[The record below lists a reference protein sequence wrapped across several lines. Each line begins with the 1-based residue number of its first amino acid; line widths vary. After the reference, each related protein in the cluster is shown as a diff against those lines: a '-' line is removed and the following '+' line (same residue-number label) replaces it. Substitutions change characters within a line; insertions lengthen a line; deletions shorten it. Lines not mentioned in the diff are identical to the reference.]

1 MQAASTQTEKTWKL
15 PPLILHPFS
24 DASGPGKLV
33 ESSRANLM
41 LQGLLPSGDLSADDL
56 DRRLLEGRFCEIRML
71 YYVGKDVMRWIEQ
84 CVDFA
89 RRETHLRDSGVEARS
104 FASLLVNDP
113 PKTVR
118 EKLRRWGVADYK
130 HIFARALGINA
141 IFVQPPDPLALSPD
155 FVRHYYRFADHVFAC
170 YQSLAPFAEIRS
182 RNFDFELFASGEYTR
197 MLERQ
202 WEGDSEEIE

>member
-1 MQAASTQTEKTWKL
+1 MQAAPTQTEKTWKL

-24 DASGPGKLV
+24 DSAGPGKLV

-41 LQGLLPSGDLSADDL
+41 LQGLLPSGELSMDDL
-56 DRRLLEGRFCEIRML
+56 DRRLLDGRYCEIRML
-71 YYVGKDVMRWIEQ
+71 YYVGKDVSRWIEQ

-89 RRETHLRDSGVEARS
+89 CRQPQLRDSGVEARS

-113 PKTVR
+113 PRSVR

-141 IFVQPPDPLALSPD
+141 IFAQPPDRLSLSPE
-155 FVRHYYRFADHVFAC
+155 FVRHYYRFADQIFSCH
-170 YQSLAPFAEIRS
+170 QSLAPFAEIRS
-182 RNFDFELFASGEYTR
+182 RDFDFELFASGEYAR

-202 WEGDSEEIE
+202 WESDLEDSE